1 MISII
6 VELDSKVIKSG
17 EIFLQTCAKSKSGK
31 VTSHRHDCN
40 YLKLRAKRAKIFG
53 LLTGALK
60 VYMLKRGWRGAPKI
74 YMLKRVGGGTQIKR
88 NCVDQQNRIK
98 FKQRYFRLCL
108 GAPLGRVPAGSPTQS
123 PMELRH

>member
-40 YLKLRAKRAKIFG
+40 YLKLRAKRAKIFE
-53 LLTGALK
+53 LLTGAPKTLHAQES
-60 VYMLKRGWRGAPKI
+60 WRGAP
-74 YMLKRVGGGTQIKR
+74 
-88 NCVDQQNRIK
+88 
-98 FKQRYFRLCL
+98 
-108 GAPLGRVPAGSPTQS
+108 
-123 PMELRH
+123 